1 MYSNILTI
9 VVGLSTLAAAA
20 PSGFTK
26 EPCAQLSQVYQQ
38 HKHDLYEHSNGMSS
52 FSPLLLVVG
61 VLTG

>member
-1 MYSNILTI
+1 MYSNILAI
-9 VVGLSTLAAAA
+9 VAGLSTLAAAA

-38 HKHDLYEHSNGMSS
+38 HKHDLDKNSNSMFLSS
-52 FSPLLLVVG
+52 PPLSVVG

>member
-1 MYSNILTI
+1 MYSNILAI
-9 VVGLSTLAAAA
+9 VAGLSTLAAAA

-38 HKHDLYEHSNGMSS
+38 HKHDSYKHSNSMFS
-52 FSPLLLVVG
+52 FYLPLAVVD